1 MLVDW
6 SGGVFSVL
14 SLVFKEKFDI
24 IAGVTYSAVVV
35 SLLRHLQGM
44 FVSESPLR
52 HGAGTRRFDPHTC
65 CDLESK
71 SQEEKSSRGSI
82 KYYRRRGDVT

>member
-35 SLLRHLQGM
+35 SLLRNLQGM
-44 FVSESPLR
+44 LVSESSPLR
-52 HGAGTRRFDPHTC
+52 RAGTRRADPHTC

-71 SQEEKSSRGSI
+71 G
-82 KYYRRRGDVT
+82 